1 MTEAEAQEYAME
13 WIASWN
19 SHDLDRILNHYADD
33 VEVVSPLVETVLGPG
48 RVSVRGKAQLRE
60 YWGTALAKYPDLHFR
75 LYRAYA
81 GARSLVLHY
90 ESVQA
95 LVGAECLEFDGDGRV
110 RRVLAHYA
118 LGPDP
123 AAA

>member
-1 MTEAEAQEYAME
+1 MTEAEAQEFALE
-13 WIASWN
+13 WIESWN
-19 SHDLDRILNHYADD
+19 SHDLDRILSHYADD
-33 VEVVSPLVETVLGPG
+33 VEVVSPLVETMLGPG
-48 RVSVRGKAQLRE
+48 RVSVRGKARLRE
-60 YWGTALAKYPDLHFR
+60 YWEAALARYPDLHFR

-81 GARSLVLHY
+81 GPRSVVLHY
-90 ESVQA
+90 QSVQA
-95 LVGAECLEFDGDGRV
+95 LVSAECMEFDGAGLV

>member
-1 MTEAEAQEYAME
+1 MTEAEAQDFAHE
-13 WIASWN
+13 WIAAWN
-19 SHDLDRILNHYADD
+19 SHDLDRILEHYVDD
-33 VEVVSPLVETVLGPG
+33 VEVTSPMVEAVLGPG
-48 RVSVRGKAQLRE
+48 QMTVRGKAALRG
-60 YWGTALAKYPDLHFR
+60 YWGKALERYPDLRFV

-81 GARSLVLHY
+81 GSRSVVLHY
-90 ESVQA
+90 QSVQA
-95 LVGAECLEFDGDGRV
+95 LVGAECMELDADGRV

>member
-1 MTEAEAQEYAME
+1 MTEAEAQDFAHE
-13 WIASWN
+13 WISAWN
-19 SHDLDRILNHYADD
+19 SHDLERILGHYTED
-33 VEVVSPLVETVLGPG
+33 VEVTSPLVEAVLGPG
-48 RVSVRGKAQLRE
+48 QVTVRGKAALRA
-60 YWGTALAKYPDLHFR
+60 YWGRALARFPDLRFV

-81 GARSLVLHY
+81 GCGSLVLHY
-90 ESVQA
+90 QSVQG
-95 LVGAECLEFDGDGRV
+95 LVGAECMELDQDGRV